1 MAEHLDDFFSDNAQ
15 WVEPA
20 QETFTSALPPE
31 PPKSRRDMRRHRA
44 KRKHRRIIT
53 WIAVIVVVA
62 LIAVGSI
69 FGIRMLKHWKA
80 INTADEQIQV
90 EDYSGPGDQDVSFTV
105 ESGQGAS
112 EIAQNLVKA
121 DIVKS
126 VDAFTN
132 AVSAGDFT
140 LYPGTYSLKTHMK
153 ASDVAKILSDQSQA
167 GGFVEVR
174 AGERV
179 SDVITAAAQASGK
192 DVSEFQSVI
201 DGGGDGILPK
211 AGSNREPMMPRTN
224 RPKTSSRPWWRRA

>member
-1 MAEHLDDFFSDNAQ
+1 M
-15 WVEPA
+15 
-20 QETFTSALPPE
+20 
-31 PPKSRRDMRRHRA
+31 
-44 KRKHRRIIT
+44 
-53 WIAVIVVVA
+53 
-62 LIAVGSI
+62 
-69 FGIRMLKHWKA
+69 
-80 INTADEQIQV
+80 
-90 EDYSGPGDQDVSFTV
+90 SFTV

-179 SDVITAAAQASGK
+179 SDVITAAAQASG
-192 DVSEFQSVI
+192 
-201 DGGGDGILPK
+201 
-211 AGSNREPMMPRTN
+211 R
-224 RPKTSSRPWWRRA
+224 WWRWHSAE

>member
-179 SDVITAAAQASGK
+179 SDVITAAAQAS
-192 DVSEFQSVI
+192 
-201 DGGGDGILPK
+201 
-211 AGSNREPMMPRTN
+211 
-224 RPKTSSRPWWRRA
+224 SRPWWRRA